1 MSDKQLQA
9 QRIIEERKRLLAEKV
24 KAQQEQQRLEAE
36 RLAADK
42 KKKDL
47 DRWRKLKGLKDK
59 PIKKKVVVEG
69 APAPLPE
76 VVEAAT
82 EEALK
87 DPVTF
92 QIERAESVGSEFN
105 PLDLA
110 YSVDLPKGFTGQAF
124 VVEDPIDELNRLC
137 DSLNSRAL
145 ASDKASE
152 DSSEQEVEDYEDD
165 FEGLSDSLEDVQPE
179 DNPSL
184 LTESLQ
190 FDIEAEIFRI
200 QAFEKAR
207 QAETHKYK
215 ESVKQQLLHDF
226 DTFGETTPSLAPD
239 SPVLNTKVDFQVKE
253 VESGSSF
260 EAEVN
265 ARESPDSSSS
275 SDFERAESPENCL
288 LTQWKG
294 HETACFPTV
303 HEPAQAKE
311 TVLLVEDTNQQIES
325 ARRRKLKLLAEHRQ
339 ARRETK
345 DLETPTRRDVKV
357 EEVLEA
363 PTQREVKME
372 EVKREDLSEKYRR
385 HKKLPQLVYQ
395 KPSNRK
401 LIQNAIAKV
410 CCAGAANT
418 PLREEALRLLE
429 SRPDALNFIIVFK
442 GNLGRKDLRAIYE
455 LEEEGTVRK
464 VLGPSSCAEV
474 LDALDVKWF
483 YRYDSGAREFKL
495 LQCKSFSINTDAV
508 VLV

>member
-9 QRIIEERKRLLAEKV
+9 QRIIEERKRLLAERV
-24 KAQQEQQRLEAE
+24 KQQQEQQRLEAE

-47 DRWRKLKGLKDK
+47 DRWRKLKGLQDK
-59 PIKKKVVVEG
+59 PVRKKVAVDE

-82 EEALK
+82 VEALN
-87 DPVTF
+87 DPVDV

-124 VVEDPIDELNRLC
+124 ALEDPIDELNKLC
-137 DSLNSRAL
+137 DSLNTRAV
-145 ASDKASE
+145 ASDKASD
-152 DSSEQEVEDYEDD
+152 DSFEREVEEDYDED
-165 FEGLSDSLEDVQPE
+165 FEGLSDSLEEDAQP
-179 DNPSL
+179 DDKPSL

-190 FDIEAEIFRI
+190 FDIEAEILRI
-200 QAFEKAR
+200 QAFERAR
-207 QAETHKYK
+207 QAETSKYK
-215 ESVKQQLLHDF
+215 ESIKQQLLHGF
-226 DTFGETTPSLAPD
+226 DHLEETTPSLAPD
-239 SPVLNTKVDFQVKE
+239 SPVLSTKVGLQVKE
-253 VESGSSF
+253 VDSGSSF
-260 EAEVN
+260 EADVN

-275 SDFERAESPENCL
+275 SDFERAKSPENCWM
-288 LTQWKG
+288 TQWEG
-294 HETACFPTV
+294 HETASFPTV
-303 HEPAQAKE
+303 EEPAQAVE
-311 TVLLVEDTNQQIES
+311 TVLVVGDTHEAFES
-325 ARRRKLKLLAEHRQ
+325 ARKRKLKLLAERRQ
-339 ARRETK
+339 ARREAK
-345 DLETPTRRDVKV
+345 DLETPTRR
-357 EEVLEA
+357 EG
-363 PTQREVKME
+363 KME

-401 LIQNAIAKV
+401 LVQNAIAKV

-429 SRPDALNFIIVFK
+429 SRPDVLNFIIVFK
-442 GNLGRKDLRAIYE
+442 GNLGRKDLRALYE
-455 LEEEGTVRK
+455 LEEDGTGRK
-464 VLGPSSCAEV
+464 VFGPSSCPDV
-474 LDALDVKWF
+474 LEASDVKMF
-483 YRYDSGAREFKL
+483 YRYDSGAKEFKL